1 MSDKH
6 PIDDFFRQQLGDH
19 SYEPPMHLWERVDA
33 QRQATRATHI
43 PHFGLYKLINLLS
56 VVILLLTGMV
66 LWTTHTTIPSPA
78 QPTNQRDR
86 GQEDGSVTEKP
97 LAFAKTATAGL
108 ENNRNSTA
116 VDGKSPNRKAGITL
130 TATLPVSSVSL
141 HGAKV
146 DIRALAPPVS
156 APFST
161 SSSLIEALP
170 TKAAALDGPPR
181 TDDVTCAKFEER
193 RVWRSTVDFIVS
205 PDLVSRDLEAVSPQY
220 EAYAA
225 ARNTTEHFRYGF
237 SAGVRF
243 STIAPSGFA
252 VRSGLN
258 YSQINEQFSYRNDQ
272 EERITITTEY
282 GPNGQVIGT
291 DTVVDYFST
300 RRIVNNRYTTIDIPL
315 IFGYEFNTGSN
326 LGVAINGGTF
336 INMLFTQQG
345 EFLSPATFE
354 PVQFSGN
361 TPDTYHAYRNRL
373 GLAFYGSVGLTY
385 RITNDLDLLVEPH
398 IKWRPQSIT
407 APGYVLQQRFFTS
420 GLFLGLRKRV

>member
-6 PIDDFFRQQLGDH
+6 PIDEFFRQQLQNH
-19 SYEPPMHLWERVDA
+19 SYEPPMHLWEKVDA
-33 QRQATRATHI
+33 QRQAARSSSI
-43 PHFGLYKLINLLS
+43 PHFGLYKLLNVLSVIALLS
-56 VVILLLTGMV
+56 AGAV
-66 LWTTHTTIPSPA
+66 LWIPRSTAPESPA
-78 QPTNQRDR
+78 LQNDTSPPEATVASIPPAPT
-86 GQEDGSVTEKP
+86 GPESYSLLVSKKIAP
-97 LAFAKTATAGL
+97 A
-108 ENNRNSTA
+108 STLSQSEQLTIVA
-116 VDGKSPNRKAGITL
+116 V
-130 TATLPVSSVSL
+130 LPVPQADLSQSIP
-141 HGAKV
+141 
-146 DIRALAPPVS
+146 DIRALAPVVRQAGDEMAPPTATIPTKRTTLAS
-156 APFST
+156 AP
-161 SSSLIEALP
+161 
-170 TKAAALDGPPR
+170 R
-181 TDDVTCAKFEER
+181 TGDITCAKFEEHR
-193 RVWRSTVDFIVS
+193 IWRSTVDFMVS
-205 PDLVSRDLEAVSPQY
+205 PDLVSRELQAVSPQY
-220 EAYAA
+220 EEYAA

-243 STIAPSGFA
+243 STIAPSGLA

-272 EERITITTEY
+272 EERVTITTEY
-282 GPNGQVIGT
+282 GPGGQVIGT

-300 RRIVNNRYTTIDIPL
+300 RRTVNNRYTTIDIPL
-315 IFGYEFNTGSN
+315 IFGYEFKAGNHF
-326 LGVAINGGTF
+326 GVAINGGTF

-354 PVQFSGN
+354 PVQFSGD

-385 RITNDLDLLVEPH
+385 RITDDLDLLVEPH

>member
-6 PIDDFFRQQLGDH
+6 PIDEFFRQQLNDH
-19 SYEPPMHLWERVDA
+19 SYEAPMHLWEGIDT
-33 QRQATRATHI
+33 QRQAVRA
-43 PHFGLYKLINLLS
+43 PHRPFFGLYKWCNLFSILALLS
-56 VVILLLTGMV
+56 TGAV
-66 LWTTHTTIPSPA
+66 LWATHDTTGKGTPNEKSFERVDPAAALPATDVPLAVSPSVE
-78 QPTNQRDR
+78 PTNKKT
-86 GQEDGSVTEKP
+86 V
-97 LAFAKTATAGL
+97 AFIA
-108 ENNRNSTA
+108 E
-116 VDGKSPNRKAGITL
+116 
-130 TATLPVSSVSL
+130 PVSRYTAEAVTTAL
-141 HGAKV
+141 PNLPARMNTAQIN
-146 DIRALAPPVS
+146 IRALAPIVTVPP
-156 APFST
+156 AA
-161 SSSLIEALP
+161 EASVMGTIP
-170 TKAAALDGPPR
+170 PRVPILDYPPR

-193 RVWRSTVDFIVS
+193 RIWRSTVDFIVS
-205 PDLVSRDLEAVSPQY
+205 PDLVSRELEAVSPQY
-220 EAYAA
+220 EEYAA

-243 STIAPSGFA
+243 STIAPSGLA

-300 RRIVNNRYTTIDIPL
+300 RRTVNNRYTTIDIPL
-315 IFGYEFNTGSN
+315 IFGYEFNAGSN
-326 LGVAINGGTF
+326 FGVAINGGTF

-354 PVQFSGN
+354 PVQFSGD

-385 RITNDLDLLVEPH
+385 RISDDLDLLVEPH